1 MWEQLEFYFYLLPF
15 TWDYHSLL
23 WECICFW
30 WVARLTTLHKGIEDS
45 GPFFSDDH
53 SIWPLTDEHDSVWEQ
68 MPEPIRKGIVSGLW
82 PVIWVGLLVGLVNSI
97 VHGFTFFFSAV
108 IVFLLL
114 YLIAFRLSV
123 FSRQVFIAGALVSV
137 LFLPSCA
144 QLPDYARPK
153 FYTHPETENVG
164 APGFRY
170 RDLMIEDFE
179 AKSLPPDYQQYH
191 TSINARSCL
200 SVRPARSTNAQI
212 STVSYYGNLLYVGN
226 FTDVSFEAL
235 FIPSCSWWNQ
245 NISQEKIDY
254 VLQHEQIHFAISE
267 LTARKVTRE
276 LNIKMMDYTAVGGTH
291 AEVKE
296 ELMKV
301 LLDSAHEMLESDLEI
316 HTDFDEDTSIFFD
329 QDEQNSWFN
338 QIGKQLNVETASR

>member
-1 MWEQLEFYFYLLPF
+1 
-15 TWDYHSLL
+15 
-23 WECICFW
+23 
-30 WVARLTTLHKGIEDS
+30 VVRLTILHKSVENS

-53 SIWPLTDEHDSVWEQ
+53 STWPLPDKHESVWEQ
-68 MPEPIRKGIVSGLW
+68 MPEAIRKGSAWGLW
-82 PVIWVGLLVGLVNSI
+82 PVIWAGLLVGLSNPI
-97 VHGFTFFFSAV
+97 VPVYTIMFSAV
-108 IVFLLL
+108 MVFVLLDR
-114 YLIAFRLSV
+114 IAFRLSAC
-123 FSRQVFIAGALVSV
+123 SRPVFIAIALISL
-137 LFLPSCA
+137 LFFPSCA
-144 QLPDYARPK
+144 QLPDYARPQ
-153 FYTHPETENVG
+153 FYTHPETENAG
-164 APGFRY
+164 ASGFRY
-170 RDLMIEDFE
+170 RDLTIEDFE

-200 SVRPARSTNAQI
+200 SVRPSRSTNAQI

-245 NISQEKIDY
+245 NVSQEKIDY

-276 LNIKMMDYTAVGGTH
+276 LNIKMKDYTAVGGTH

-296 ELMKV
+296 ELMKA
-301 LLDSAHEMLESDLEI
+301 LLESAHEMLESELEI
-316 HTDFDEDTSIFFD
+316 HTDFDEDTSMFYD

-338 QIGKQLNVETASR
+338 KIGKQLKVETASR

>member
-1 MWEQLEFYFYLLPF
+1 
-15 TWDYHSLL
+15 
-23 WECICFW
+23 
-30 WVARLTTLHKGIEDS
+30 
-45 GPFFSDDH
+45 
-53 SIWPLTDEHDSVWEQ
+53 
-68 MPEPIRKGIVSGLW
+68 MPEPIWKGSVLGLW
-82 PVIWVGLLVGLVNSI
+82 SVTWAGLIVGLSSSLVQGYTI
-97 VHGFTFFFSAV
+97 FFSAV
-108 IVFLLL
+108 MVFLLL
-114 YLIAFRLSV
+114 CLITFRSSA
-123 FSRQVFIAGALVSV
+123 FSRQFVIAGALISL

-144 QLPDYARPK
+144 QLPDYARPQ
-153 FYTHPETENVG
+153 FYTHPETENAG
-164 APGFRY
+164 ASGFRY
-170 RDLMIEDFE
+170 RNLTIEDFE

-200 SVRPARSTNAQI
+200 SVRPSRTTNAQI

-245 NISQEKIDY
+245 NVSQEKIDY

-276 LNIKMMDYTAVGGTH
+276 LNIKMKDYTAVGGTH

-316 HTDFDEDTSIFFD
+316 HTDFDEDTSMFYD
-329 QDEQNSWFN
+329 QDEQNQWFN

>member
-1 MWEQLEFYFYLLPF
+1 
-15 TWDYHSLL
+15 
-23 WECICFW
+23 
-30 WVARLTTLHKGIEDS
+30 
-45 GPFFSDDH
+45 
-53 SIWPLTDEHDSVWEQ
+53 
-68 MPEPIRKGIVSGLW
+68 MPEPIRKGIVLGLW
-82 PVIWVGLLVGLVNSI
+82 SVTWAGLLVGLSNPLVQGYTI
-97 VHGFTFFFSAV
+97 LFSAV

-114 YLIAFRLSV
+114 CLITIRSSAFY
-123 FSRQVFIAGALVSV
+123 RQFFIAGALISL

-144 QLPDYARPK
+144 QLPDYARPQ
-153 FYTHPETENVG
+153 FYTHPETENAG
-164 APGFRY
+164 ASGFRY
-170 RDLMIEDFE
+170 RSLTIEDFE

-200 SVRPARSTNAQI
+200 SVRPSRSTNAQI

-245 NISQEKIDY
+245 NVSQEKIDY

-276 LNIKMMDYTAVGGTH
+276 LNKKMKDYTAVGGTH

-296 ELMKV
+296 ELMMV

-316 HTDFDEDTSIFFD
+316 HTEFDEDTSMFYD
-329 QDEQNSWFN
+329 QDEQDSWFN